1 MTIQNALPALADAL
15 GVIPSFA
22 GIGAAELEPLPNT
35 GLAHDHVRIRGSGR
49 LLRVPKQSQMRLDAR
64 SNLDY
69 QAACFT
75 RAGDSGA
82 APRYFGQLRPG
93 EALPMGAL
101 IVEEIDG
108 PLAAFPADMGRVAEA
123 LAAIHAL
130 PVPPADA
137 RAPLADQ
144 ADPYAATLQEVRDQ
158 ARAFDAADLDPAARR
173 AIEAEIAAA
182 EAHAADLSAPPPLT
196 LISFDAHPG
205 NFLIR
210 RRDGRAVLVDLE
222 KARYGAAGFDLA
234 HATLYTSTTWDVGT
248 YSEPNSAEIAAFYQ
262 TWLDALP
269 DGLAEAQ
276 ASHLMALRRLMWLWS
291 VSWCAKW
298 RVESARPAK
307 ADKHAAA
314 SAEDWSADNSDAALI
329 AHVRDRTA
337 HYLAPETIERVRA
350 DWRERHALS
359 DLLGRL
365 AD

>member
-1 MTIQNALPALADAL
+1 MTIQNALPALAGAL
-15 GVIPSFA
+15 GVVPSFA
-22 GIGAAELEPLPNT
+22 GITAADLEPLPTT
-35 GLAHDHVRIRGSGR
+35 GLAHDHVRIRGAGR

-93 EALPMGAL
+93 ETLPMGAL
-101 IVEEIDG
+101 IVEEIVG
-108 PLAAFPADMGRVAEA
+108 PLAVFPDDMGRVAQA

-130 PVPPADA
+130 PVPGEEA
-137 RAPLADQ
+137 RPPLADH
-144 ADPYAATLQEVRDQ
+144 ADPYAATLEEVREQ
-158 ARAFDAADLDPAARR
+158 ARAFDAAALDPAARK

-182 EAHAADLSAPPPLT
+182 EAHAEALAAPAPLT

-210 RRDGRAVLVDLE
+210 EDTGRAVLVDLE

-248 YSEPNSAEIAAFYQ
+248 YSEPSHDEIAGFYQ
-262 TWLDALP
+262 AWLDALP
-269 DGLAEAQ
+269 SGLAEAQ
-276 ASHLMALRRLMWLWS
+276 ADHLMALRRLMWLWS

-298 RVESARPAK
+298 RVESLRPAK
-307 ADKHAAA
+307 ADKRAAE
-314 SAEDWSADNSDAALI
+314 SAEDWSAENSEAALVD
-329 AHVRDRTA
+329 HVRDRTA
-337 HYLAPETIERVRA
+337 HYLAPETVERVRA
-350 DWRERHALS
+350 DWRERNALS

-365 AD
+365 AG